1 MKLIDMM
8 QFDENGNYA
17 GALDFDD
24 PMWDQLMNQITL
36 DEAIQ
41 FIEKAGDDF
50 ENIVPSSLQKHTQT
64 TVLWDTPVTRLAVIS

>member
-1 MKLIDMM
+1 MGAQINGMKLIDMM

-50 ENIVPSSLQKHTQT
+50 
-64 TVLWDTPVTRLAVIS
+64 